1 MKGQNKMTV
10 AQLIGILKNIENKN
24 LPVFIYNVETS
35 DLHDISDIDYS
46 LTDRVDINLGDK
58 Q

>member
-1 MKGQNKMTV
+1 MTV
-10 AQLIGILKNIENKN
+10 AELIGILKNIEDKS
-24 LPVFIYNVETS
+24 LPVFIYNCETS
-35 DLHDISDIDYS
+35 DLHDIADIDYS

>member
-1 MKGQNKMTV
+1 MTV

-24 LPVFIYNVETS
+24 LPVFIYSVETS
-35 DLHDISDIDYS
+35 DLHDIADIDYS